1 MPGECEMQVV
11 LLPAIAVRLLAGIA
25 SYGVTT
31 AESIQGLS
39 GLRLNL
45 HDAGM
50 PEENGV
56 SVGNEAVLAAPE
68 WAGEKGGC
76 VRILPDP

>member
-1 MPGECEMQVV
+1 MMQLVR
-11 LLPAIAVRLLAGIA
+11 LPAIAVHVLRGFA

-31 AESIQGLS
+31 AESIQDFFGLQ
-39 GLRLNL
+39 LNL

-56 SVGNEAVLAAPE
+56 SVGNEAVLAASE

-76 VRILPDP
+76 VRTLPDP